1 MSRQPHHVIIGAS
14 AAGLAAVEA
23 IRKVDKDCPITV
35 VSMEPFPL
43 YSRVGLTHFIA
54 REVGYDGMRMRDD
67 GCFDRLAVRGL
78 MGVAAL
84 AVDPVNRRV
93 RLSNGENLA
102 YDNLLVAS
110 GSHAVMPP
118 IPGTNL
124 QGVYTCITN
133 VDAKR
138 IDAAIPSVKEAVVIG
153 AGLIGIQV
161 VDAFAHRGLKTTV
174 IEQMPHVMP
183 AMADAVSAAMAEEA
197 LRSAGV
203 TVRCGVRATEL
214 SGNDSYITGVKV
226 EGGEVFPCQLLVM
239 AAGVAPNVDFL
250 DGTGVTMNR
259 GLVVDAYQRTSL
271 DGMYAAGD
279 VAETVD
285 MFSGERVVNAI
296 WPEALNQGR
305 IAGLNMAG
313 AATPYEGSMA
323 MNVTSV
329 LQMPVV
335 SIGAWNLQP
344 GDRYQIRE
352 VRDDWKRSYRK
363 LVFDGDQLV
372 GAMLVGRFDDAGILH
387 NMIRT
392 RTTFTLKPDHLA
404 PATVRWGTVL
414 RAIHKAGRV

>member
-1 MSRQPHHVIIGAS
+1 MGKLHHVIIGAS

-23 IRKVDKDCPITV
+23 IRRVDKDCPITV
-35 VSMEPFPL
+35 VSKEPMPL
-43 YSRVGLTHFIA
+43 YSRVGLTHFIS

-67 GCFDRLAVRGL
+67 GYFDQMKVRGI

-84 AVDPVNRRV
+84 AVDPTVRRV

-118 IPGTNL
+118 IPGTDL
-124 QGVYTCITN
+124 QGIYPCITN
-133 VDAKR
+133 HDAKQ
-138 IDAAIPSVKEAVVIG
+138 IDAAIPSAKEAVVIG

-161 VDAFAHRGLKTTV
+161 VDAFARRGLKTTV

-183 AMADAVSAAMAEEA
+183 AMADAVSAVMAEEA
-197 LRSAGV
+197 LREAGV

-214 SGNDSYITGVKV
+214 LGKDGHVTGVKV
-226 EGGEVFPCQLLVM
+226 DSGEVFPCQLLVM
-239 AAGVAPNVDFL
+239 AAGVAPNLDFL
-250 DGTGVTMNR
+250 SETGVKMNR
-259 GLVVDAYQRTSL
+259 GLLVDAYQRTSL
-271 DGMYAAGD
+271 DGIYAAGD

-285 MFSGERVVNAI
+285 MFSGKRAVNAI

-313 AATPYEGSMA
+313 VSTAYEGSMA
-323 MNVTSV
+323 MNVTTV
-329 LQMPVV
+329 IDTPIA
-335 SIGAWNLQP
+335 SIGLWNP
-344 GDRYQIRE
+344 KVGSGYQIRE
-352 VRDDWKRSYRK
+352 VRDDGRQTYRK
-363 LVFDGDQLV
+363 LIFTGEQLV
-372 GAMLVGRFDDAGILH
+372 GAMLVGDFEDAGILH

-404 PATVRWGTVL
+404 PSTIRWGTVL
-414 RAIHKAGRV
+414 RAIKKAGRV

>member
-1 MSRQPHHVIIGAS
+1 MGKLHHVIIGAS

-23 IRKVDKDCPITV
+23 IRRVDQDCPITV
-35 VSMEPFPL
+35 VSKEPLPL
-43 YSRVGLTHFIA
+43 YSRVGLTHFIS
-54 REVGYDGMRMRDD
+54 REVGYDGMQMRDN
-67 GCFDRLAVRGL
+67 GYFDRMKVRGL
-78 MGVAAL
+78 MGVTAL
-84 AVDPVNRRV
+84 SVDPTARRV

-124 QGVYTCITN
+124 QGIFPCITN
-133 VDAKR
+133 VDAKQ
-138 IDAAIPSVKEAVVIG
+138 IDEAISSAKEAVVIG

-161 VDAFAHRGLKTTV
+161 VDAFARRGLKTTV

-197 LRSAGV
+197 LREADV

-214 SGNDSYITGVKV
+214 LGQNGQIVNVKV
-226 EGGEVFPCQLLVM
+226 DSGELLPCQLLVM
-239 AAGVAPNVDFL
+239 AAGVAPNIDFL
-250 DGTGVTMNR
+250 DGTGVRMNR
-259 GLVVDAYQRTSL
+259 GLIVDAYQRINL
-271 DGMYAAGD
+271 DGIYAAGD

-285 MFSGERVVNAI
+285 MFSGEQVVNAI
-296 WPEALNQGR
+296 WPEALNQGK

-313 AATPYEGSMA
+313 VPTTYEGSMA
-323 MNVTSV
+323 MNVTTVNGMSIA
-329 LQMPVV
+329 
-335 SIGAWNLQP
+335 SIGLWNP
-344 GDRYQIRE
+344 KVDDGHQIRE
-352 VRDDWKRSYRK
+352 VRDDRGPSYRK

-372 GAMLVGRFDDAGILH
+372 GAMLVGSFEDAGILH

-404 PATVRWGTVL
+404 PSTIRWGTVI
-414 RAIHKAGRV
+414 RAIKKAGRV

>member
-1 MSRQPHHVIIGAS
+1 M
-14 AAGLAAVEA
+14 
-23 IRKVDKDCPITV
+23 K
-35 VSMEPFPL
+35 
-43 YSRVGLTHFIA
+43 
-54 REVGYDGMRMRDD
+54 
-67 GCFDRLAVRGL
+67 VRGV
-78 MGVAAL
+78 MGVTAIS
-84 AVDPVNRRV
+84 VDPTAYRV
-93 RLSNGENLA
+93 RLSSGENLA

-124 QGVYTCITN
+124 EGIHTCITN
-133 VDAKR
+133 IDAKQ
-138 IDAAIPSVKEAVVIG
+138 IDAAISSANEAVVIG

-161 VDAFAHRGLKTTV
+161 VDALIRRGCKTTV

-183 AMADAVSAAMAEEA
+183 AMADAVSAVMVEEE
-197 LRSAGV
+197 LRSVGV
-203 TVRCGVRATEL
+203 TVRCGVRVTEL
-214 SGNDSYITGVKV
+214 LGKDGQIVGVRVETG
-226 EGGEVFPCQLLVM
+226 ELLPCQLLVM
-239 AAGVAPNVDFL
+239 AAGVAPNIDFL
-250 DGTGVTMNR
+250 DGTGVTIHR
-259 GLVVDAYQRTSL
+259 GLLVDACQRTSL
-271 DGMYAAGD
+271 DGIYAGGD

-313 AATPYEGSMA
+313 VTTTYEGSMA
-323 MNVTSV
+323 MNVTTVIGTSIA
-329 LQMPVV
+329 
-335 SIGAWNLQP
+335 SIGLWNP
-344 GDRYQIRE
+344 KVGDGHQIRE
-352 VRDDWKRSYRK
+352 VRDDRRQAYRK

-372 GAMLVGRFDDAGILH
+372 GAMLVGNFEDAGILH

>member
-1 MSRQPHHVIIGAS
+1 MSDVHHVIIGAS

-23 IRKVDKDCPITV
+23 IRKVDKDGPITV
-35 VSMEPFPL
+35 VSKEPMPL

-67 GCFDRLAVRGL
+67 GYFDRMKVRGL

-84 AVDPVNRRV
+84 SVDPAARRV
-93 RLSNGENLA
+93 ALSNGENLA
-102 YDNLLVAS
+102 YDHLLVAS

-118 IPGTNL
+118 IPGTHL
-124 QGVYTCITN
+124 QGIYTCITN
-133 VDAKR
+133 
-138 IDAAIPSVKEAVVIG
+138 IDAMQIDESIAGATEVAVIG

-161 VDAFAHRGLKTTV
+161 VDALIRRGCKTTV

-183 AMADAVSAAMAEEA
+183 AMADAVSAAMVEDE

-214 SGNDSYITGVKV
+214 LEKNGHVAGVKV
-226 EGGEVFPCQLLVM
+226 ETGEALPCRLLVM
-239 AAGVAPNVDFL
+239 AAGIAPNVNFL
-250 DGTGVTMNR
+250 DGTGVKINR

-271 DGMYAAGD
+271 DGIYAAGD

-313 AATPYEGSMA
+313 VATPYEGSMA

-329 LQMPVV
+329 LQTPVA
-335 SIGAWNLQP
+335 SIGAWNPQA
-344 GDRYQIRE
+344 GERYQIRE
-352 VRDDWKRSYRK
+352 VRDDRRRTYRK

-392 RTTFTLKPDHLA
+392 RTTFTLEPDHLA

>member
-1 MSRQPHHVIIGAS
+1 MSKQHHVIIGAS

-35 VSMEPFPL
+35 VSKEPLPL

-54 REVGYDGMRMRDD
+54 REVGYDGMRMRDE
-67 GCFDRLAVRGL
+67 GYFDRMKVRGL
-78 MGVAAL
+78 MGVAVFS
-84 AVDPVNRRV
+84 VDSAARRV
-93 RLSNGENLA
+93 ALSNGENLA
-102 YDNLLVAS
+102 YDHLLVAS

-133 VDAKR
+133 IDAKR
-138 IDAAIPSVKEAVVIG
+138 IDEAIAGAKEVAVIG

-161 VDAFAHRGLKTTV
+161 VDALIHRGCKTAV

-183 AMADAVSAAMAEEA
+183 AMADAISAAMMEDE
-197 LRSAGV
+197 LQKAGV

-214 SGNDSYITGVKV
+214 LGNDGHIAGVKI
-226 EGGEVFPCQLLVM
+226 ETGETLPCQLLVM
-239 AAGVAPNVDFL
+239 AAGVAPNIDFL
-250 DGTGVTMNR
+250 DGTGVKVNR
-259 GLVVDAYQRTSL
+259 GLVVDTCQRTSL
-271 DGMYAAGD
+271 DGIYAAGD
-279 VAETVD
+279 VAETID

-313 AATPYEGSMA
+313 VSTPYEGSMA

-329 LQMPVV
+329 LQTPVA
-335 SIGAWNLQP
+335 SIGAWNPQS
-344 GDRYQIRE
+344 GGRYQIRE
-352 VRDDWKRSYRK
+352 VRDDRRQTYRK
-363 LVFDGDQLV
+363 LVFDGEQLV
-372 GAMLVGRFDDAGILH
+372 GAMLVGTFEDAGILH